1 MYIIGVFEI
10 RYSHENVSSYWPLLS
25 IWVKP
30 SAQGLDMTKN
40 SFHKL
45 TMEIHNSLFRQLT
58 WLFQLRKWIQ
68 KSGRGSVGLGC
79 VGGEGRY
86 HEVTPSHMI
95 IAWCFRVSNFFFFW
109 VSNIH
114 WKIWLILNA
123 AAVHVELINS
133 LVFKSW
139 WKI

>member
-1 MYIIGVFEI
+1 MYIIGVLEI

-79 VGGEGRY
+79 VGGEGRC
-86 HEVTPSHMI
+86 HEVTPPPSHMI
-95 IAWCFRVSNFFFFW
+95 IAWCFRVSNFFFEFQTFIGKSGWFW
-109 VSNIH
+109 MLLRSTSN
-114 WKIWLILNA
+114 
-123 AAVHVELINS
+123 
-133 LVFKSW
+133 
-139 WKI
+139 

>member
-1 MYIIGVFEI
+1 MYIIGVLEI

-79 VGGEGRY
+79 VGGEGRC
-86 HEVTPSHMI
+86 HKVTPLTHDHSLMFSSI
-95 IAWCFRVSNFFFFW
+95 KLFFW
-109 VSNIH
+109 VSDIH